1 MPGAFYGG
9 DVSSDDVVR
18 FYEEEYCEADRL
30 VTSGQGR
37 LEFLRTQ
44 RLIERQLPRRRL
56 RIADIG
62 GGPGV
67 YASWLA
73 SLGHDVDLLDPV
85 AGHVRQALARPP
97 QPGSLRASIGDA
109 RNVGLDDA
117 SVDAV
122 LLLGPLY
129 HLPEAA
135 DRAQA
140 LAEAFRIVRPGGV
153 VFAAAIS
160 RFASFH
166 DGLTSGWLVDPEFAA
181 IVKADIASGHHQN
194 PAREPGWFTEAYFHH
209 PDELREEMAA
219 ASFRDVSVH
228 GIEGLAGWLP
238 DLDTRIDD
246 PRQRD
251 ALLDGLHSVS
261 SEPSLLGVSAH
272 LLAWGTRPF

>member
-160 RFASFH
+160 RLPRCMTALPA
-166 DGLTSGWLVDPEFAA
+166 DGSLIRS
-181 IVKADIASGHHQN
+181 S
-194 PAREPGWFTEAYFHH
+194 
-209 PDELREEMAA
+209 LR
-219 ASFRDVSVH
+219 S
-228 GIEGLAGWLP
+228 
-238 DLDTRIDD
+238 
-246 PRQRD
+246 
-251 ALLDGLHSVS
+251 
-261 SEPSLLGVSAH
+261 
-272 LLAWGTRPF
+272 